1 MCSAIAIDGAFSVG
15 FFTVKAYSRILFGL
29 LSAFF
34 NQCIDAITLPVAST
48 CRVQR
53 YDKDK
58 LMAHQKTLLKFQTAI
73 LMAVV

>member
-34 NQCIDAITLPVAST
+34 NHGIDVIMLPVTST
-48 CRVQR
+48 YRVQR
-53 YDKDK
+53 G
-58 LMAHQKTLLKFQTAI
+58 AT
-73 LMAVV
+73 V